1 MSDRYITP
9 IAKPPKLVI
18 FDWDGT
24 LMDSAAEIVVSVKGA
39 ADAAGL
45 PELEDKAIR
54 QIIGLGLH
62 EALAVLY
69 PQVTDKHIELMSAH
83 YRRLWRANQ
92 VSQMRSSL
100 FKGAEAALADLH
112 AKGVWMAVATG
123 KGRRGLDLVLSTSPI
138 AKYFVSTRTADETAS
153 KPDPLMLKELLFELD
168 VDAADAVMV
177 GDTEFDLG
185 MAATIDMPRVGVS
198 YGVHSVGQLAAH
210 QPNAIIDGISEL
222 TAVLGLAT

>member
-1 MSDRYITP
+1 MSLQITP
-9 IAKPPKLVI
+9 MANPPKLVI

-24 LMDSAAEIVVSVKGA
+24 LMDSAAEIVKSVKGA
-39 ADAAGL
+39 AEAAGL

-69 PQVTDKHIELMSAH
+69 PEITNNHIDLMSEH
-83 YRRLWRANQ
+83 YKRLWRANQ
-92 VSQMRSSL
+92 APQTRSSL
-100 FKGAEAALADLH
+100 FAGAEDILADLH

-153 KPDPLMLKELLFELD
+153 KPDPLMLKELLFELNVD
-168 VDAADAVMV
+168 VADAVMV

-185 MAATIDMPRVGVS
+185 MAAAIDMPRIGVS
-198 YGVHSVGQLAAH
+198 YGVHSIPQLAAH
-210 QPNAIIDGISEL
+210 QPNAIIDDISEL
-222 TAVLGLAT
+222 TAAVGL